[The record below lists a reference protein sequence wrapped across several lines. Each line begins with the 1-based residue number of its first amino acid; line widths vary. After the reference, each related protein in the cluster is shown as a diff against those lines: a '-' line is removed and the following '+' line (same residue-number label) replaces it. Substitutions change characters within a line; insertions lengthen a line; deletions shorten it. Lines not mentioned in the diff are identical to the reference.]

1 MNRNLLWYYAM
12 PLIVLFAALLQSTVA
27 ARLILRGVKPD
38 LVLIVVVVATLIY
51 GGKAGL
57 SWAFVGGVGLDLFSG
72 GPFGSSSLALLA
84 AALVASAGH
93 RVLSRF
99 HLLVPLSATALGT
112 LLYGLV
118 YVGLLNALRTL
129 AQLPVLA
136 GLSIPEHTLPLWP
149 TMQSVI
155 VPALIYNTTIV
166 LFLTPFLN
174 RVPEH
179 QDIL

>member
-1 MNRNLLWYYAM
+1 MNRSLLWYYAM

-27 ARLILRGVKPD
+27 NRLILRGVKPD

-57 SWAFVGGVGLDLFSG
+57 TWAFVGGVGLDLFSG

-84 AALVASAGH
+84 AALVASLGH

-99 HLLVPLSATALGT
+99 HLLVPLGATALGT

-129 AQLPVLA
+129 AQLPGLA
-136 GLSIPEHTLPLWP
+136 TLTIPNYALPLWP
-149 TMQSVI
+149 VI
-155 VPALIYNTTIV
+155 QGVIIPALIYNTTIV